1 MTQVVEALFPLALAF
16 VMFSLGLE
24 LTGADFKRVFAKPK
38 AFIAGVIGQ
47 MVLLPAVAFL
57 IASAFPLPPE
67 IAVGVMIIAAV
78 PGGLTSNFLTRFA
91 GGDTALSISLTALT
105 SLASMVTVPLIVFF
119 SLGHFGG
126 VETTNLS
133 VTSTA
138 LAMFAMVAVPV
149 ASGILVR
156 ARATR
161 FAQSVQVPARKAAG
175 VIIVLVVA
183 AAFAGASDD
192 LAHYL
197 AQAGLVTAALNI
209 SMMALAF
216 AGAMLVGLARP
227 QRIALSIECG
237 LQNVTMAAALVML
250 LGLPSAYAIPAAAY
264 TMTML
269 VTAILFTGFSARK
282 RASGALARAE
292 KLS

>member
-1 MTQVVEALFPLALAF
+1 MTQIVESIFPLALAF

-24 LTGADFKRVFAKPK
+24 LTGADFKGVFVKPK
-38 AFIAGVIGQ
+38 AFIVGVCGQ
-47 MVLLPAVAFL
+47 VVLLPVVAFL
-57 IASAFPLPPE
+57 IVSAWPLPLPPE

-91 GGDTALSISLTALT
+91 GGDTALSISLTALI

-126 VETTNLS
+126 VGTTNLS
-133 VTSTA
+133 FTSTA

-149 ASGILVR
+149 ATGILVR
-156 ARATR
+156 ARAAR
-161 FAQSVQVPARKAAG
+161 FARSIQVPARKVAA
-175 VIIVLVVA
+175 VTIVLLIA
-183 AAFAGASDD
+183 AAFAGGSADA
-192 LAHYL
+192 AHYL

-216 AGAMLVGLARP
+216 AGSGLIGLGRP

-237 LQNVTMAAALVML
+237 LQNVTMAATLVLL
-250 LGLPSAYAIPAAAY
+250 LGLPSAYAIPAVAY

-269 VTAILFTGFSARK
+269 VTAVLFAGLFSRIKVPVGGSA
-282 RASGALARAE
+282 GA
-292 KLS
+292 